1 MLAPIAFLGFSGGF
15 PSMATSASEHH
26 IGTVKRCAAV
36 LPLDDMI
43 KIDDDANSRFRR
55 IVFFI
60 LASFPA
66 FGCNL
71 SAGRF
76 PFRRTVLL
84 ISPYSA
90 GIA

>member
-1 MLAPIAFLGFSGGF
+1 MTRP
-15 PSMATSASEHH
+15 ASQHH
-26 IGTVKRCAAV
+26 IASLKLRAAV

-84 ISPYSA
+84 ISPCSA